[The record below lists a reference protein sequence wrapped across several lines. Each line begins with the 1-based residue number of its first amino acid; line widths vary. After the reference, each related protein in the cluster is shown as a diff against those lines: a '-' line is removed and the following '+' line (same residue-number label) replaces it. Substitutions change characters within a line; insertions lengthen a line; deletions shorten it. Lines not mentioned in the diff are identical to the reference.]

1 VLEYIEPMCIEAQLE
16 AHIYDLY
23 IPTHLGLEEYM
34 ELFSP
39 SVISGGLTGT
49 GIALLHFAVPLKG
62 EGIHRHQELAGI
74 DGGADWQLGFEDSG
88 M

>member
-1 VLEYIEPMCIEAQLE
+1 
-16 AHIYDLY
+16 
-23 IPTHLGLEEYM
+23 M